1 MTPFKPEP
9 WTVRIPV
16 QPADPRPIWCQV
28 EEGMRRL
35 LVSGSLAAG
44 DPAPSVRELA
54 TELRINPATVSRAYQ
69 ALVTAGL
76 FEVRRG
82 EGTFVSTAPPSIRK
96 SEQARL
102 IRQAAMRFTS
112 FAITH
117 GADRKTAR
125 EAIDSAWDE
134 LGRQERSKHE

>member
-1 MTPFKPEP
+1 MGLSSRPEP

-16 QPADPRPIWCQV
+16 QPADPRPIWSQI

-35 LVSGSLAAG
+35 LASGVLAIG

-69 ALVTAGL
+69 ALVGAGL
-76 FEVRRG
+76 LEVRRG
-82 EGTFVSTAPPSIRK
+82 EGTFVSAAPPTMRK
-96 SEQARL
+96 SEQTRL
-102 IRQAAMRFTS
+102 VRHAAMTFTS

-117 GADRKTAR
+117 GADRKMAHD
-125 EAIDSAWDE
+125 AVDGAWDE
-134 LGRQERSKHE
+134 LGEE

>member
-1 MTPFKPEP
+1 MATVKTEP
-9 WTVRIPV
+9 WTARIPV
-16 QPADPRPIWCQV
+16 QPADPRPIWSQI

-35 LVSGSLAAG
+35 LASGSLAVG

-69 ALVTAGL
+69 ALVGAGL
-76 FEVRRG
+76 LEVRRG
-82 EGTFVSTAPPSIRK
+82 EGTFVSAAPPSIRK
-96 SEQARL
+96 SEQSRL
-102 IRQAAMRFTS
+102 IRHAAMTYTS

-125 EAIDSAWDE
+125 EAVDSAWDE
-134 LGRQERSKHE
+134 LGKE

>member
-1 MTPFKPEP
+1 MAPVKTES
-9 WTVRIPV
+9 WTDRIPV

-28 EEGMRRL
+28 EEGIRRL
-35 LVSGSLAAG
+35 LVSGALAAG

-76 FEVRRG
+76 LEVRRG
-82 EGTFVSTAPPSIRK
+82 EGTFVAAAPPSVRK

-102 IRQAAMRFTS
+102 VRQAAMTFTS
-112 FAITH
+112 FAIAH
-117 GADRKTAR
+117 GADRKMVR
-125 EAIDSAWDE
+125 EAVDGAWDD
-134 LGRQERSKHE
+134 LGGQERKP

>member
-1 MTPFKPEP
+1 MTALKSEP

-16 QPADPRPIWCQV
+16 QPADPRPIWCQI
-28 EEGMRRL
+28 EDGMRRL
-35 LVSGSLAAG
+35 LVSGTLAVG

-54 TELRINPATVSRAYQ
+54 MELRINPATVSRAYQ

-82 EGTFVSTAPPSIRK
+82 EGTFVSAAPPSIRK

-102 IRQAAMRFTS
+102 IKQAAMTFTV
-112 FAITH
+112 FAISH
-117 GADRKTAR
+117 GADRKMAR
-125 EAIDSAWDE
+125 EAVDGAWDD
-134 LGRQERSKHE
+134 LGRQERVKP

>member
-1 MTPFKPEP
+1 
-9 WTVRIPV
+9 
-16 QPADPRPIWCQV
+16 
-28 EEGMRRL
+28 MRRL
-35 LVSGSLAAG
+35 LASGSLAAG

-54 TELRINPATVSRAYQ
+54 TDLRINPATVSRAYQ

-82 EGTFVSTAPPSIRK
+82 EGTFVSAAPPSMRK

-102 IRQAAMRFTS
+102 IRQAAMTYTS

-117 GADRKTAR
+117 GADRKMAR
-125 EAIDSAWDE
+125 EAVDSAWDD
-134 LGRQERSKHE
+134 LSKP

>member
-1 MTPFKPEP
+1 MTPVKTEP

-16 QPADPRPIWCQV
+16 QPADPRPIWCQI

-35 LVSGSLAAG
+35 LASGGLAVG

-76 FEVRRG
+76 LEVRRG
-82 EGTFVSTAPPSIRK
+82 EGTFVSAAPPSIRK

-102 IRQAAMRFTS
+102 IRQAATTFTS

-117 GADRKTAR
+117 GADRKMVRDAV
-125 EAIDSAWDE
+125 DSAWDD
-134 LGRQERSKHE
+134 LGRQERGKP